1 MILGG
6 FGGFYMKKRI
16 FSALF
21 AIILI
26 ASAVGMTACAG
37 TVYDQLANDGYSVKV
52 TYDAGGAA
60 INETQDVTIVEVF
73 NADDL
78 VTRGGK
84 TGIAILAPEDARR
97 GSGVFKLTKSDE
109 TTLYYQVG
117 WYTERE
123 LRFDENGQ
131 ALDVF
136 GVPVSE
142 SGREQGYVYSGKWD
156 FDKDLVD
163 PETLENGE
171 FTLYAAWI
179 PAFTYEFYAQ
189 NESGAFEKIGSV
201 TNKFTINYPK
211 WNDRKEEFDMKDYPG
226 VEGKVFAG
234 AYLDEAMTV
243 SIEGN
248 LDGREV
254 FIDLE
259 NGIVESAIVK
269 IYITWAE

>member
-1 MILGG
+1 
-6 FGGFYMKKRI
+6 MKKRI
-16 FSALF
+16 FSVLF
-21 AIILI
+21 ATILI
-26 ASAVGMTACAG
+26 ALAVSMAACGG
-37 TVYDQLANDGYSVKV
+37 TVYDELANDGYTVKV
-52 TYDAGGAA
+52 VYDAGGAE
-60 INETQDVTIVEVF
+60 INDTQSVTIVEVF
-73 NADDL
+73 NANDL

-97 GSGVFKLTKSDE
+97 GEGVFKLTKSDE
-109 TTLYYQVG
+109 STLYYQVG

-123 LRFDENGQ
+123 LRVDENGQ

-136 GVPVSE
+136 GVPVAI

-156 FDKDLVD
+156 FNKDLV
-163 PETLENGE
+163 EVEVLENGE

-179 PAFTYEFYAQ
+179 PAFTYEFYSE

-201 TNKFTINYPK
+201 ANKFTIKSPK
-211 WNDRKEEFDMKDYPG
+211 WNDRKEEFDMNDFPK
-226 VEGKVFAG
+226 VEGKVFEG
-234 AYLDEAMTV
+234 AYLDEAMTL
-243 SIEGN
+243 SINGN

-254 FIDLE
+254 FIDYG